1 MRKCDL
7 YFCKTLES
15 PEMFLHNVN
24 ASVRH
29 FVLFTIPFY
38 IFLFLNNEMN
48 ERIAPQLTR
57 TNPELAAISM
67 ALGLFMA
74 FIYRLPT
81 KVNYR

>member
-1 MRKCDL
+1 MYSPAK
-7 YFCKTLES
+7 LELT
-15 PEMFLHNVN
+15 EMFLHNIN

-29 FVLFTIPFY
+29 FVLFAVPFY
-38 IFLFLNNEMN
+38 LFLFLNNEMN

-57 TNPELAAISM
+57 TNPELAAISL